1 MIFSIFI
8 GFCNHHHSQVENISS
23 PSKETLSPLVVTPHI
38 LQLTPPSTVY
48 SLSLWICLFQTFG
61 MYRIIHVV
69 LGD

>member
-38 LQLTPPSTVY
+38 LQLTPPIHCLLSVTMD
-48 SLSLWICLFQTFG
+48 LSLPDIW
-61 MYRIIHVV
+61 HV
-69 LGD
+69 